1 MRLRSLLVLGTA
13 ALLLVSGCTPEPV
26 PTPRPTA
33 SPSVSPTPT
42 PTPTDEPI
50 VAPETAFD
58 VTCDDVATVMR
69 DLLGEPTTP
78 VEPVLSTVSTMSW
91 IPGPGQHMFQ
101 RAGGIACSAG
111 EQGDRAWEV
120 VLVPG
125 AATVI
130 AGAAERGGY
139 YGEQSRCE
147 NGYCVLEFPDGDVL
161 LSATVHAP
169 GLGTTDLGRV
179 DEALRQLL
187 ATASA
192 SVRDVEYVDSE
203 VVGAP
208 CERFLTPEQVNER
221 LGVSDASLFTDF
233 GGWGIPAE
241 VYEYVNGSRICLFR
255 SSAGFDAPSYV
266 MVTTLPAGAW
276 AFEETEGA
284 PASVDGADAAKSS
297 VGEYGESILDVRVGV
312 DWIRLTTY
320 DDNGSGAADPT
331 PLAAAVVRNLT
342 VGQTAP
348 Q

>member
-13 ALLLVSGCTPEPV
+13 ALLLVSGCTPEPA
-26 PTPRPTA
+26 PSSRPSA
-33 SPSVSPTPT
+33 SPSATPTPS

-50 VAPETAFD
+50 VAPIAAFD

-69 DLLGEPTTP
+69 DLVGESTTR
-78 VEPVLSTVSTMSW
+78 VEPKLSTLSTMGW

-101 RAGGIACSAG
+101 RAAGIACSAG
-111 EQGDRAWEV
+111 EQIDRAWEV

-125 AATVI
+125 AESVL

-147 NGYCVLEFPDGDVL
+147 DGYCVLEFPDGDVL
-161 LSATVHAP
+161 LSATVREP

-192 SVRDVEYVDSE
+192 SVREVEYVDSD

-208 CERFLTPEQVNER
+208 CERFLTAEQVNEQ
-221 LGVSDASLFTDF
+221 LGVSDAILFADF

-255 SSAGFDAPSYV
+255 SSAGFEAPSYV

-276 AFEETEGA
+276 AFEETEGT
-284 PASVDGADAAKSS
+284 PVSVEGADAAKSS
-297 VGEYGESILDVRVGV
+297 VGEYGESILDVRVGL
-312 DWIRLTTY
+312 DWIRLMTY
-320 DDNGSGAADPT
+320 DNGSGAADPT
-331 PLAAAVVRNLT
+331 PLAATAVRNLT